1 MYLAIN
7 LLGLVVF
14 LAIGWV
20 FSADRK
26 NIDYKSVGCMLVLNL
41 AITWLLTSFE
51 AGRTAVKAA
60 ADGFA
65 AVVKLSY
72 KGINFALEN
81 WVGPDGIDPTP
92 ANFVVSALLP
102 ILLILPLFDILT
114 YIGFLPW
121 LIKWI
126 GRGLSFVT
134 RRPKFETFYALEM
147 MFLGNA
153 DAIAAS
159 RVQLQRMKASRN
171 VVISMMSMSCV
182 SAAIIGSYVQMMP
195 GEFVITAI
203 PLNCIN
209 ALTVSHMLFPVVIS
223 KEEDVIYSLY
233 DEIDTSAFT
242 AEELAAH
249 EATVAQYQALPRWR
263 QLFKH
268 DPSKPAK
275 EPFFSFLGDSIM
287 NGGKVILIVTANV
300 ITFVALAGMI
310 DSGLALIWDKL
321 SLESILGVIMYVP
334 SLLLGLNPTNAWDL
348 SQLIGLKLVTNE
360 FVAMG
365 QVGDISAAP
374 THFRA
379 VVTVFLT
386 SFANFSTL
394 GQIIGTFKSTV
405 DEESNDAISKQVGR
419 ALLSGILVSLLSAA
433 MVGLFIW

>member
-1 MYLAIN
+1 
-7 LLGLVVF
+7 
-14 LAIGWV
+14 
-20 FSADRK
+20 
-26 NIDYKSVGCMLVLNL
+26 
-41 AITWLLTSFE
+41 
-51 AGRTAVKAA
+51 
-60 ADGFA
+60 
-65 AVVKLSY
+65 
-72 KGINFALEN
+72 
-81 WVGPDGIDPTP
+81 
-92 ANFVVSALLP
+92 
-102 ILLILPLFDILT
+102 
-114 YIGFLPW
+114 
-121 LIKWI
+121 
-126 GRGLSFVT
+126 
-134 RRPKFETFYALEM
+134 M

-249 EATVAQYQALPRWR
+249 EAAVARYQALPRWR

-348 SQLIGLKLVTNE
+348 SQLMGLKLVTNE